1 MNKLQQIL
9 LKIQT
14 DKKMIKSD
22 WGILQDLKAYILQA
36 KITNSKI
43 IQMPIGNQPII
54 FFEIIFRFRKI
65 IQKIKIFKTTII
77 IITSQNVK
85 LKQK

>member
-1 MNKLQQIL
+1 
-9 LKIQT
+9 
-14 DKKMIKSD
+14 MIKSD